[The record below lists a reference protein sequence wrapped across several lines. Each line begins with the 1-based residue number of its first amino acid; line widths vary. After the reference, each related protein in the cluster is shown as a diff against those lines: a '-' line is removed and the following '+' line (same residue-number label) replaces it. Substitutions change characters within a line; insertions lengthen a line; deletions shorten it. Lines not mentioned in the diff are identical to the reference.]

1 MSDKYKIVEHE
12 KAHFLTLTVVGWIDV
27 FTRPNHKQA
36 ILDSLKY
43 CQQHKSLALLGWC
56 LMPSHLHLIAR
67 ADGKFTLPEIIRDF
81 KKYTANKIIKQI
93 EEEPESRREWMLEY
107 FRKVGKPLKRVK
119 KYKFWQDGNLA
130 KVIYTADFFFEKLNY
145 LPVRSGGLASK
156 SCSGFNC

>member
-1 MSDKYKIVEHE
+1 
-12 KAHFLTLTVVGWIDV
+12 
-27 FTRPNHKQA
+27 
-36 ILDSLKY
+36 
-43 CQQHKSLALLGWC
+43 LLGWC

-130 KVIYTADFFFEKLNY
+130 KVIYTADFFFEKL
-145 LPVRSGGLASK
+145 K
-156 SCSGFNC
+156 